1 MRRELNNLL
10 AGAIKFTQAADGAG
24 GRRGARAARPTTA
37 RPNKNAAAARAD
49 PPTTVTDRRTL
60 DRGSQLVSDEAHMH
74 PHAISTGEISKA
86 TIQPQLHT
94 QPLVH
99 TKWHWHTHW
108 PRRALAPRVRRIRF
122 RYVLDHGY
130 GLLECQWLWY
140 HGCVTAV

>member
-1 MRRELNNLL
+1 MP
-10 AGAIKFTQAADGAG
+10 GQAG
-24 GRRGARAARPTTA
+24 GVLCIDERGGHDQAV
-37 RPNKNAAAARAD
+37 NS
-49 PPTTVTDRRTL
+49 L
-60 DRGSQLVSDEAHMH
+60 WLVSDEAHMH

-94 QPLVH
+94 
-99 TKWHWHTHW
+99 HWHTHTYW